1 MQKYAIGVTAGVMD
15 EASPLTVSDEV
26 QADPGSYPIYQ

>member
-1 MQKYAIGVTAGVMD
+1 MYAIGVAADMMD
-15 EASPLTVSDEV
+15 EASPVALSNEV